1 METLRASVW
10 RLSVL
15 LTILGGVEAE
25 TLPTLT
31 LQPLNYFTL
40 PPPASTPAPS
50 SPASFTTDLPDAP
63 SETSTGQE
71 DSQED
76 TGGEEAKEAVREPYF
91 ATPNTS
97 VSVYLGAEVT
107 LDCTLHDT
115 ANQSV
120 SWLRSVDDMLVLLT
134 WDSHIYSNDHRYS
147 LVQAAGD
154 RWQQWQ
160 LVIRDA
166 QLDDQGQYRC
176 QLATEP
182 PMTLAITLNV
192 IAPRARLV
200 DERGTEVLEKHYKSG
215 SMIELMCLIEQ
226 VPFPH
231 GPVTWR
237 RGTTVL
243 TYNTSRG
250 GISMKGDP
258 GAGYI
263 RSRLYVA
270 DAAPSDSGLY
280 SCWYA
285 NHTSDTVAVHVL
297 AGENSAAMQHD
308 ALPETSS
315 SATPASNASATCH
328 TCFTQHLYLLAA
340 SCLATCTATCRSVT
354 MSSSLTSSASSWMAA
369 TAASWKILTV
379 ALASC
384 RNLAKAWIGAV
395 WQAVPSW
402 IFEGPRTWM
411 AESLVVGITTCQGL
425 CLRVFKWLAALFTR
439 VDRWRLLEGHL
450 ASITYRGSSSR
461 HDRRRKFLTR

>member
-250 GISMKGDP
+250 GIRGELCSDATRRLAGDQQLGHTCLQRLRHLP
-258 GAGYI
+258 HLLHPTPVPAGRLLPRHLHRHLPQRHYVFLFDFL
-263 RSRLYVA
+263 RLLLDGRDGRFLEDFDRRVGQLQEFSQGLDWGRLAGCTELDLRRAAYLDGRVVSRWHNHLSRALSSGVQVA
-270 DAAPSDSGLY
+270 GGPVHSRRQMAPSRGPPGQY
-280 SCWYA
+280 
-285 NHTSDTVAVHVL
+285 
-297 AGENSAAMQHD
+297 
-308 ALPETSS
+308 
-315 SATPASNASATCH
+315 
-328 TCFTQHLYLLAA
+328 
-340 SCLATCTATCRSVT
+340 
-354 MSSSLTSSASSWMAA
+354 
-369 TAASWKILTV
+369 
-379 ALASC
+379 
-384 RNLAKAWIGAV
+384 NL
-395 WQAVPSW
+395 
-402 IFEGPRTWM
+402 
-411 AESLVVGITTCQGL
+411 
-425 CLRVFKWLAALFTR
+425 
-439 VDRWRLLEGHL
+439 
-450 ASITYRGSSSR
+450 
-461 HDRRRKFLTR
+461 